1 MHRFAVPSEMG
12 NATARLLA
20 AVLLAVAFYLTAVL
34 VWRGAARRS
43 VRLFFAMRI
52 SPQPRHSLSQA
63 HQLASLRL
71 AGSPAES
78 HRRSAA
84 E

>member
-43 VRLFFAMRI
+43 VRLFFRDADF
-52 SPQPRHSLSQA
+52 PAAATQPEPGAPASQPATSGLSSGVA
-63 HQLASLRL
+63 
-71 AGSPAES
+71 
-78 HRRSAA
+78 
-84 E
+84 